1 MRRNKM
7 SMRRVVGLMAAT
19 WMELCALGSGVPGNL
34 DFERG
39 DLSGWTG
46 DGHWCVV
53 TPDAAFA
60 APRVSVHGMFSAVA
74 KSERG
79 EAVVQSYEKSAT
91 YQGPRVLV
99 SPPLEVSDRYLVL
112 SLAGAPMKG
121 GKGVSAELLDADGRP
136 CAAPFVRGPAFAA
149 FDVSALR
156 GRTVRLRVTAVE
168 AAAAVDNVFF
178 APLPIPRLVA
188 VSRDGET
195 VVTAEGELTA
205 TVRVRVLD
213 HFNGVVLDAARP
225 LVRGANAFAW
235 KSVRGRRNRVF
246 VTVALPDGRIV
257 FDELQKV
264 SPEAVAERQS
274 VRLPHTG
281 WTRCDTDDVRAE
293 RPPADAKPVPAFAS
307 PFKPSGEFFWRNAA
321 AWKPTRAQQFYRLRL
336 DVPRAAGPVRTLL
349 RLPHGGGGLFA
360 LFVNGRQAVAETMLQ
375 SYADTSF
382 DLTGFLSDGANDLL
396 VRIRNP
402 KFFVPG
408 FPNAQPAVPVFR
420 HADAALCGILGDGW
434 IERVPSVAVRNCYID
449 ARPDEDRVTC
459 RTRLVNRGASAD
471 DVSVSARV
479 FDDATGRLCG
489 VLPPVRASVPAGGV
503 ALVTNAA
510 VVADLPRWTPD
521 TPRLLRL
528 EISVSGKDG
537 TDVVNE
543 RFGFRAYARDGRRFL
558 LNGIPVTVLEA
569 LMQPDSL
576 RAQWKTWWGANAI
589 RRPCCL
595 DQLDAADEEGYL
607 TRMVQEDIYPAGS
620 VNNPPEPPASFD
632 APFRKLEMAQF
643 ETFYNHPSVY
653 LFCLG
658 NELDGHGYFRAQTAA
673 RYGRLFGSIAAAIK
687 AIDPDRPVCGSGDAI
702 ADFFRDR
709 AWNVHYP
716 HEYSIAHDLPRS
728 GMLLSEGH
736 PLHVLD
742 PNRPWDGKPVFC
754 GENFSESGVGPYL
767 AAFGGDLSDDMA
779 NWFRVWRAFFRVRSR
794 AMRMDGISAIAPFTP
809 INTLRNYYPVELFLT
824 DYRTQFDVGETVR
837 LPVTVLHDV
846 FVDEALDLRWTLR
859 RGDETLSEGTLPVT
873 LKAGERRSF
882 RLPPIRLPQEEA
894 KLALRLQLFR
904 EGRPLGRWGVWAGR
918 LFAVKAEKPSTG
930 PHFRRIRQTDLPT
943 DPRAL
948 RDWVAAGNTLFVDV
962 ASPGTLQVGA
972 VPVSAVD
979 HNDSRTFN
987 VARHDPLLRGLPDGL
1002 LRNWDRTTQRVMGV
1016 ALLRPESAACRTLC
1030 VSGDESGM
1038 RFASCLEE
1046 RHGNGRILYSTLG
1059 SVPGLAEADVPAWRR
1074 LVANASARA
1083 AADMGEAA
1091 RRAPKALYAD
1101 ARDAS
1106 VDVAALVRAAKGGAT
1121 VVVARLTPQNLARFR
1136 PLVGDLSLVRAP
1148 DGNANALVAKTADS
1162 PLLDAI
1168 TSEDLSWRR
1177 GRVMFVLGGKDMRT
1191 TLTAMYDWAV
1201 SGDGGTP
1208 GARALTRPGALWERP
1223 FGVGRVIVDQI
1234 RWPEAAVESVEAL
1247 RTALTW
1253 YANLGLVDPT
1263 ALSGRAQVR
1272 HVDLPFAGT
1281 WRGASNDL
1289 QLPSAET
1296 WFRTH
1301 PPAAILGSAA
1311 EFRRNPHTLDIP
1323 VPAVAARA
1331 DRIVLDQANAFGY
1344 IDYSMGRPYATVTFG
1359 YADGTA
1365 EAQTLR
1371 YGAHGD
1377 DVRVKSA
1384 APLGSARQVAEAKR
1398 DGVSVYR
1405 VALRNPRRDVDLK
1418 TVTVATADEKI
1429 VPIVFSAAAVLPAAA
1444 EGPRAALENGLWK
1457 LAARL
1462 RVAADDGRRVWSVC
1476 GPYANEWTD
1485 DPEKRPPAFDEPF
1498 APERGIDLRR
1508 PADDRSWK
1516 RYADAFDASKPDV
1529 LHAMNPENILP
1540 FGTHRKD
1547 RYVSYFYTKVHS
1559 PVRQRALAAIGSDDG
1574 FKLWLNG
1581 RPVHEHF
1588 VLRGCR
1594 LGGDVCEVTLEKG
1607 WNTVLIK
1614 HIKMRLGAG
1623 IAFDLKPYD
1632 PKWREVSGFAIGE
1645 RPSLPLRYDAYAAD
1659 RLEIPG
1665 VLTIRAG
1672 GTSKAEPGIHSGSAV
1687 TAFTAPDGSQG
1698 LKLDYAC
1705 AGGGGIRT
1713 KRSDFQRAEPLAS
1726 GLFSMDL
1733 FFFRDEPLE
1742 RKVQLAVRN
1751 AGGRHAGDVF
1761 VELAPIADGAFV
1773 LTLRY
1778 EGASKERDR
1787 VLTARVPPPP
1797 KERWLPLSVG
1807 WGRAGL
1813 RVALGDAV
1821 LIDQPDNHDRLFS
1834 TPVFTQLLVG
1844 PHMTRGAL
1852 AFRNATLAAND
1863 TRPLAE

>member
-1 MRRNKM
+1 
-7 SMRRVVGLMAAT
+7 MRRVVGLMAVAGLAMRT
-19 WMELCALGSGVPGNL
+19 MGGGAPDNL

-60 APRVSVHGMFSAVA
+60 APRVSVHGMFSAIA

-79 EAVVQSYEKSAT
+79 ESVIQSYEKSAT
-91 YQGPRVLV
+91 YRGPRVLV
-99 SPPLEVSDRYLVL
+99 SPPLEVTDRYLVL

-121 GKGVSAELLDADGRP
+121 GKGVSAELLDADGHP
-136 CAAPFVRGPAFAA
+136 CVAPFVRGPAFSA

-156 GRTVRLRVTAVE
+156 GQTVRLRVTAIEAE
-168 AAAAVDNVFF
+168 AAIDNVFF
-178 APLPIPRLVA
+178 APLPIPRIAA

-195 VVTAEGELTA
+195 VVTADGALDA

-213 HFNGVVLDAARP
+213 HFNGVVLDASRP

-246 VTVALPDGRIV
+246 VTVALPDGRTV

-264 SPEAVAERQS
+264 SPETVAERRAL
-274 VRLPHTG
+274 RLPHTG

-293 RPPADAKPVPAFAS
+293 LPPADAKPVTAFAS
-307 PFKPSGEFFWRNAA
+307 PFKPSGDFFWRNAA
-321 AWKPTRAQQFYRLRL
+321 AWKPTSAQQFYRLRL
-336 DVPRAAGPVRTLL
+336 DVPRAPGFARTLL
-349 RLPHGGGGLFA
+349 RLPSGGGGLFA
-360 LFVNGRQAVAETMLQ
+360 LFVNGRKAVAETMLQ
-375 SYADTSF
+375 ADADEAF
-382 DLTGFLSDGANDLL
+382 DITDSLVEGVNDLL
-396 VRIRNP
+396 IRIRNP
-402 KFFVPG
+402 KFYVPG
-408 FPNAQPAVPVFR
+408 FPNKNPAVPAFR
-420 HADAALCGILGDGW
+420 HANMALCGILGDGW
-434 IERVPSVAVRNCYID
+434 IEHVPFVAVRNCYID
-449 ARPDEDRVTC
+449 ARPDEDRLTC
-459 RTRLVNRGASAD
+459 RTRLVNRGESA

-479 FDDATGRLCG
+479 FDDATGRFCG
-489 VLPPVRASVPAGGV
+489 MMPPVCVSVPAGGV

-510 VVADLPRWTPD
+510 VVAGLPRWTPD

-528 EISVSGKDG
+528 EISVAGKDG

-543 RFGFRAYARDGRRFL
+543 RFGFRAYTREGRRFL

-589 RRPCCL
+589 RRPGCP

-607 TRMVQEDIYPAGS
+607 TRMVQEAIYPAGN
-620 VNNPPEPPASFD
+620 VDNPPEPPTGFD
-632 APFRKLEMAQF
+632 APFVQLETAMF

-653 LFCLG
+653 MFCLG
-658 NELDGHGYFRAQTAA
+658 NELDGHGYFRAQTAK
-673 RYGRLFGSIAAAIK
+673 RYGRLFGSIAAVFK

-767 AAFGGDLSDDMA
+767 AAFGGDLSDDMT

-794 AMRMDGISAIAPFTP
+794 AMRLDGISAIAPFTP

-837 LPVTVLHDV
+837 LPVTILHDV
-846 FVDEALDLRWTLR
+846 FINEPLDLRWTLR
-859 RGDETLSEGTLPVT
+859 QGDETLSEGTLPVT
-873 LKAGERRSF
+873 LKAGERRSL
-882 RLPPIRLPQEEA
+882 RLPPIKLPQTESE
-894 KLALRLQLFR
+894 LALRLQLFR
-904 EGRPLGRWGVWAGR
+904 DGRPLGRWGVWDGA
-918 LFAVKAEKPSTG
+918 LFAVKAETTVDS
-930 PHFRRIRQTDLPT
+930 PHFRRIRQENLPD
-943 DPRAL
+943 DPHKL
-948 RDWVAAGNTLFVDV
+948 RDWVAAGNTLFVDIV
-962 ASPGTLQVGA
+962 SPGTLQVGA
-972 VPVSAVD
+972 VPVSSVD
-979 HNDSRTFN
+979 HKDSHTFN

-1038 RFASCLEE
+1038 RFASYLEE
-1046 RHGNGRILYSTLG
+1046 RYGKGRILYSTLG
-1059 SVPGLAEADVPAWRR
+1059 SVSGLTEADVPAWRR

-1083 AADMGEAA
+1083 NVGERA
-1091 RRAPKALYAD
+1091 RRPPKTLYAD
-1101 ARDAS
+1101 ARDES
-1106 VDVAALVRAAKGGAT
+1106 VDVAALVCAAKGGAT

-1136 PLVGDLSLVRAP
+1136 PLVGDISLVRAP
-1148 DGNANALVAKTADS
+1148 DGNANALVAKVADS

-1177 GRVMFVLGGKDMRT
+1177 GRIMFVLGGKDMRT
-1191 TLTAMYDWAV
+1191 TVTAMYDWAV
-1201 SGDGGTP
+1201 SGDAGTP
-1208 GARALTRPGALWERP
+1208 GARTLTSPGALCERP
-1223 FGVGRVIVDQI
+1223 LGAGRVIIDQI
-1234 RWPEAAVESVEAL
+1234 RWPEAAAESAEAL

-1263 ALSGRAQVR
+1263 ALSGRAR
-1272 HVDLPFAGT
+1272 ARRIDLPFTGT
-1281 WRGASNDL
+1281 WRGAPNDL
-1289 QLPSAET
+1289 QLPSATT
-1296 WFRTH
+1296 WFGTH
-1301 PPAAILGSAA
+1301 QPATILGSAD
-1311 EFRRNPHTLDIP
+1311 EFRRNPRTLVLS
-1323 VPAVAARA
+1323 VPSVAARA
-1331 DRIVLDQANAFGY
+1331 GRIVLDQANAFGY

-1359 YADGTA
+1359 YADGTS

-1371 YGAHGD
+1371 YGEHGD

-1384 APLGSARQVAEAKR
+1384 APLGSARQIAEAKR

-1429 VPIVFSAAAVLPAAA
+1429 VPIVFAAAAVLPAAA

-1462 RVAADDGRRVWSVC
+1462 RVAADDGRRVWAVC
-1476 GPYANEWTD
+1476 GPYANEWKD

-1508 PADDRSWK
+1508 PADGRAWK
-1516 RYADAFDASKPDV
+1516 RYADAFDAAQPDV

-1540 FGTHRKD
+1540 FGAHRKD

-1632 PKWREVSGFAIGE
+1632 PKWREVSGFAIGA

-1665 VLTIRAG
+1665 VLTIRSD
-1672 GTSKAEPGIHSGSAV
+1672 GTTKVEPGVHSGSAV
-1687 TAFTAPDGSQG
+1687 TSFTAPDGSQG
-1698 LKLDYAC
+1698 FKVDYAC
-1705 AGGGGIRT
+1705 AGGGGIWT
-1713 KRSDFQRAEPLAS
+1713 KRADFQRRESLENGRFA
-1726 GLFSMDL
+1726 MDIY
-1733 FFFRDEPLE
+1733 FFRDEPLE
-1742 RKVQLAVRN
+1742 KKVQLAVRN

-1761 VELAPIADGAFV
+1761 VELSPVAGGAFV

-1778 EGASKERDR
+1778 EGATKEADR

-1797 KERWLPLSVG
+1797 KEKWLPLSVG
-1807 WGRAGL
+1807 WGREGL
-1813 RVALGDAV
+1813 RVTLGDAV
-1821 LIDQPDNHDRLFS
+1821 LIDLPDNHDSLFS

-1844 PHMTRGAL
+1844 PHMTRGSL
-1852 AFRNATLAAND
+1852 AFRNATIEADDARLK
-1863 TRPLAE
+1863 TRKETCTK